1 MTEDVGQQGR
11 GKGDGGRPGGLS
23 PAGWAGIAVLLH
35 VVLGL
40 LLYDP
45 TLFTGGD
52 NAGYMILGDALR
64 SGRGYL
70 DLHLPETPLH
80 TKYPP
85 GYPAALAV
93 IGLVGGLQASKLF
106 SLACTAA
113 AVWLLY
119 RTGRNLFSE
128 RVALCAS
135 FLFAVNPV
143 LLEYSHWVLSE
154 AFFVGVV
161 LLAVA
166 AYAGL
171 PEGTDEEAAPGPG
184 ATDGSGAAGGGEGDR
199 PLLERLRA
207 LPPASWPLGL
217 GAALFAF
224 LVRTAGLPLLLAL
237 LGFHALRRE
246 WRRLAV
252 SAALVAGVAG
262 GWIVYG
268 QLAGASEGYLN
279 ELLLRN
285 PYDPSA
291 GTVGLAGLVE
301 RGAVNLWTYV
311 SAVLPGALT
320 GQRLQGD
327 AGGPLTTLLGVAV
340 SGLALSGWLAR
351 GRERIG
357 VAELFTFLYVGLIAV
372 WPEVWTDRR
381 FLLPV
386 LPLLLLYA
394 TGAVDRVARRL
405 EVPGRSW
412 LAAAAAAL
420 LALPALHSAGTRA
433 PERVR
438 CLRAYAE
445 GSPCMAA
452 PWSSFL
458 DAARWSRDNLPS
470 GSTVVNRKPR
480 IFYWI
485 SGHRGRVYRYTDE
498 PELLLRDL
506 DEAGADYVV
515 VDQVSGTTARYL
527 VPAVRANPERFE
539 VIHEAGRPPTYV
551 LRFQSGSPVAVAP
564 REAGGAA
571 ARPDGPASPREA
583 P

>member
-1 MTEDVGQQGR
+1 MTGEAERESGE
-11 GKGDGGRPGGLS
+11 GGAGGSGGLS
-23 PAGWAGIAVLLH
+23 PAAWAGIAVALH
-35 VVLGL
+35 VLVGF

-64 SGRGYL
+64 SLRGYL

-93 IGLVGGLQASKLF
+93 LGLIGGLQVYKLF

-113 AVWLLY
+113 AAWLIY
-119 RTGRNLFSE
+119 RTGRRLFST
-128 RVALCAS
+128 RVALGAS

-154 AFFVGVV
+154 AFFVAAV
-161 LLAVA
+161 LFSVA
-166 AYAGL
+166 AYAGVA
-171 PEGTDEEAAPGPG
+171 ERTDDPSATVRDG
-184 ATDGSGAAGGGEGDR
+184 ARSDSPRSAT
-199 PLLERLRA
+199 LLQRLRV
-207 LPPASWPLGL
+207 LPPASWTLGL
-217 GAALFAF
+217 GAALAAF
-224 LVRTAGLPLLLAL
+224 LIRTAGLPLLLAVL
-237 LGFHALRRE
+237 AFHALRRE

-252 SAALVAGVAG
+252 SAALVAVVAG

-268 QLAGASEGYLN
+268 QMVGGSQGYLN
-279 ELLLRN
+279 ELLMRN

-320 GQRLQGD
+320 GRRLQGD
-327 AGGPLTTLLGVAV
+327 AGGTLTTLLGLAV
-340 SGLALSGWLAR
+340 TGLALAGWLAR

-357 VAELFTFLYVGLIAV
+357 LAELFTFLYVGLIAV
-372 WPEVWTDRR
+372 WPDVWTDRR

-394 TGAVDRVARRL
+394 VGAVERAGTRWNL
-405 EVPGRSW
+405 PGRGA
-412 LAAAAAAL
+412 LVVGTAAL
-420 LALPALHSAGTRA
+420 LTLPALHSAGTRA

-438 CLRAYAE
+438 CLQAYAD
-445 GSPCMAA
+445 GSPCVAA
-452 PWSSFL
+452 PWASFI
-458 DAARWSRDNLPS
+458 DAARWSRDNLPP
-470 GSTVVNRKPR
+470 GAIVVNRKPR
-480 IFYWI
+480 IFFWL
-485 SGHRGRVYRYTDE
+485 SGRQGRVYRFTDE
-498 PELLLRDL
+498 PDLLMDDL
-506 DEAGADYVV
+506 EAADADFVV
-515 VDQVSGTTARYL
+515 IDQVSGTTARYL

-539 VIHEAGRPPTYV
+539 MLYQEGRPPTYV
-551 LRFQSGSPVAVAP
+551 LRLRSEPPVALL
-564 REAGGAA
+564 GTGASGMT
-571 ARPDGPASPREA
+571 P
-583 P
+583 

>member
-1 MTEDVGQQGR
+1 MTGDSEQRAGEGDAGR
-11 GKGDGGRPGGLS
+11 IGGLS
-23 PAGWAGIAVLLH
+23 PAAWAGVAVALH
-35 VVLGL
+35 VLLGL

-64 SGRGYL
+64 SFRGYL

-93 IGLVGGLQASKLF
+93 VGLIGGLQAYKLF

-113 AVWLLY
+113 AVWLIY
-119 RTGRNLFSE
+119 RTGRRLFST
-128 RVALCAS
+128 RAS
-135 FLFAVNPV
+135 LAAAFLFAVNPV

-154 AFFVGVV
+154 AFFGAAV
-161 LLAVA
+161 LLSVA

-171 PEGTDEEAAPGPG
+171 PAP
-184 ATDGSGAAGGGEGDR
+184 GSGAAAASGEGSEHTSGPGTLPD
-199 PLLERLRA
+199 RLRV
-207 LPPASWPLGL
+207 LPPASWAVGL
-217 GAALFAF
+217 GAALLAF
-224 LVRTAGLPLLLAL
+224 LIRTAGLPLLLAVL
-237 LGFHALRRE
+237 AFHALRRE

-252 SAALVAGVAG
+252 SAALVVAVAG
-262 GWIVYG
+262 GWIAYG
-268 QLAGASEGYLN
+268 QMAGGSEGYLN
-279 ELLLRN
+279 ELLMRN

-327 AGGPLTTLLGVAV
+327 AGGAVTTLLGLAV
-340 SGLALSGWLAR
+340 TGLALGGWLAR
-351 GRERIG
+351 GRERVG

-372 WPEVWTDRR
+372 WPDVWTDRR

-394 TGAVDRVARRL
+394 TGAVDRAAGRWEL
-405 EVPGRSW
+405 PGRGA
-412 LAAAAAAL
+412 LALGAAAL

-433 PERVR
+433 PDRVR
-438 CLRAYAE
+438 CLRAYAD
-445 GSPCMAA
+445 GSPCVPA
-452 PWSSFL
+452 PWASFL
-458 DAARWSRDNLPS
+458 DAARWSRDNLPP
-470 GSTVVNRKPR
+470 GATVVNRKPR

-485 SGHRGRVYRYTDE
+485 SGHRGRVYRFTGE
-498 PELLLRDL
+498 PDLLMQDLRD
-506 DEAGADYVV
+506 AGADFVV
-515 VDQVSGTTARYL
+515 VDQISGTTARYL
-527 VPAVRANPERFE
+527 VPAVRANQRHFE
-539 VIHEAGRPPTYV
+539 MLYQEGRPPTYV
-551 LRFQSGSPVAVAP
+551 LRFRPEPPVALRSPA
-564 REAGGAA
+564 
-571 ARPDGPASPREA
+571 ASPGT